1 MTDQAGGAP
10 APVST
15 PDAAWWRGPLAI
27 SDLQL
32 TPEEL
37 RALGP
42 EAVAGMLAELGFT
55 VQEVAFPALPGYEGS
70 SLRAPWTPEEYHAF
84 IRACHA
90 RSIRV
95 TPYLNVHGFFVELAQ
110 KYPSWA
116 QRFPDGSLAIQG
128 NGRWVPPCYNGPWRD
143 VALDAIAKLVTD
155 YPVDG
160 LFLDGPTFFARTCYC
175 GACAAR
181 FRQQTGLALPEWEA
195 WDDPAWLA
203 FLRFRAETLAR
214 FVAEIRAQLDAARND
229 TPLMLY
235 MNNASL
241 GPSWTGGRET
251 RRLAPYLDILGNER
265 ANLFNSP
272 PMLTPL
278 WLAGAAVKILET
290 QARRYGQPTVEYCCF
305 RHLPWDYYGLPAPEY
320 RLHVAGV
327 LANGAHPQ
335 IMGGARYLDEPLRA
349 VVRDLNMLQRRHP
362 EVYCGSH
369 SAAKVALVW
378 PQRTADFGGV
388 HLRLLPTTPLRRPL
402 VAGEEA
408 PLAPGSAV
416 VLDEFYGWAELLCR
430 SSLPYD
436 VLDDEALEEEP
447 AALERYATLV
457 LPGAQCLS
465 DRACAAIEAFVHH
478 GGHLIATGTT
488 SLCDEWD
495 RPRSDFKLAAVF
507 GAHYG
512 GELLGPLPI
521 DYLELVADRGG
532 GPDGGALLTGIER
545 DVVPAPPSA
554 VVVQPSGATVLAT
567 HLRQLQTRYLP
578 LERDP
583 QPKAAVLVYGYGKG
597 TCVYLPGTFGAAY
610 WHHHFPDYRR
620 LLTNAV
626 AWRTPPLVTL
636 HLAGA
641 GGAVPAPETVE
652 VTLRRAAGGAWLVH
666 LVNHTGTMSRPIE
679 RVLPVQGLEVAL
691 PMLSYPSGS
700 HRLQARTLVS
710 RRDLPVRY
718 EAGVP
723 VVTVPVLD
731 AYEVLVLREEP
742 AI

>member
-1 MTDQAGGAP
+1 MTGQAGGAF
-10 APVST
+10 ASVST
-15 PDAAWWRGPLAI
+15 PGAAWWREPLAI

-32 TPEEL
+32 TLEEL
-37 RALGP
+37 RALGA
-42 EAVAGMLAELGFT
+42 ERAAARLAELGFT
-55 VQEVAFPALPGYEGS
+55 VQELAFPVLPGYEGS
-70 SLRAPWTPEEYHAF
+70 YLRAPWTPDEYRAF
-84 IRACHA
+84 IHACHA
-90 RSIRV
+90 HGVRI
-95 TPYLNVHGFFVELAQ
+95 TPYLNVHGFFVELAE
-110 KYPSWA
+110 KYPTWA
-116 QRFPDGSLAIQG
+116 QRFPDGGLAIQG

-143 VALDAIAKLVTD
+143 FALDAIAKLVTD

-181 FRQQTGLALPEWEA
+181 FREQTGLALPEWEA
-195 WDDPAWLA
+195 WDDPAWFA

-214 FVAEIRAQLDAARND
+214 LLADIRARLDALRSD
-229 TPLMLY
+229 EHLILY

-241 GPSWTGGRET
+241 GPSWIGGRET

-290 QARRYGQPTVEYCCF
+290 QARRSGQPTVEYCCF
-305 RHLPWDYYGLPAPEY
+305 RHLPWDYYGLPATEY
-320 RLHVAGV
+320 RLHLAGV

-335 IMGGARYLDEPLRA
+335 VMGGLRYLDEPLRA
-349 VVRDLNMLQRRHP
+349 VVRNLNMLQRRHP
-362 EVYCGSH
+362 EVYCGSR
-369 SAAKVALVW
+369 SVANVALVW
-378 PQRTADFGGV
+378 PQRTADFGGR
-388 HLRLLPTTPLRRPL
+388 HLRLPSTTPLRRPP

-408 PLAPGSAV
+408 PIAPGSAV
-416 VLDEFYGWAELLCR
+416 ALDEFYGWAELLCR
-430 SSLPYD
+430 SGLPYD

-457 LPGAQCLS
+457 LPSAQCLS

-478 GGHLIATGTT
+478 GGHLIATGTA

-495 RPRSDFKLAAVF
+495 RTRSDFRLAAVF
-507 GAHYG
+507 GAHYS

-521 DYLELVADRGG
+521 DYLELVADRAC
-532 GPDGGALLTGIER
+532 GPDGGALLAGIER
-545 DVVPAPPSA
+545 EVIPAPPSA
-554 VVVQPSGATVLAT
+554 VVVQPGGATVLAT
-567 HLRQLQTRYLP
+567 HLRQMQTRYLP

-583 QPKAAVLVYGYGKG
+583 QPKAAILVYEYGKG

-620 LLTNAV
+620 LLANAV
-626 AWRTPPLVTL
+626 AWRTRPLVTL
-636 HLAGA
+636 RLAGD
-641 GGAVPAPETVE
+641 GEAVPAPETVE
-652 VTLRRAAGGAWLVH
+652 VTLRRAIGGEWLVH

-691 PMLSYPSGS
+691 PMLSHPRGS
-700 HRLQARTLVS
+700 RRLWARALVS
-710 RRDLPVRY
+710 QHDLPVRY

-723 VVTVPVLD
+723 VVPMPVLD
-731 AYEVLVLREEP
+731 TYEVLVLREEP
-742 AI
+742 AV